1 MECDFGNE
9 ETKAELEARLKAC
22 TNILDDSKF
31 LMVSE
36 AHEGIIIR
44 IHTCVTKSLTQRYMD
59 IQCHD
64 IFFLKNQKHQPK

>member
-22 TNILDDSKF
+22 TDILDDSKF

-44 IHTCVTKSLTQRYMD
+44 ISIYYIMTKPLTQRYMD
-59 IQCHD
+59 MHD
-64 IFFLKNQKHQPK
+64 IFLKNQKHQPK

>member
-22 TNILDDSKF
+22 TDILDDSKF

-36 AHEGIIIR
+36 AHEGILILLYALV
-44 IHTCVTKSLTQRYMD
+44 HV
-59 IQCHD
+59 
-64 IFFLKNQKHQPK
+64 